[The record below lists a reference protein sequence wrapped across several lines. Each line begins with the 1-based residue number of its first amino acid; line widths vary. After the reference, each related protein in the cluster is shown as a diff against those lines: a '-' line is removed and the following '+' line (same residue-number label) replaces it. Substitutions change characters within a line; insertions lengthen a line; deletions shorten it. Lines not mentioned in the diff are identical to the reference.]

1 MKSIK
6 LFLVIAAALAVC
18 TSGALAH
25 CGNCGSDKA
34 KKEGKCDKSH
44 KCCAEAKKA
53 GKTCEKCAPKEEK
66 KDAAK

>member
-25 CGNCGSDKA
+25 CGSCGADKA
-34 KKEGKCDKSH
+34 KKEGKCGSH

-53 GKTCEKCAPKEEK
+53 GKACEKCAPKEDK
-66 KDAAK
+66 KEAAK